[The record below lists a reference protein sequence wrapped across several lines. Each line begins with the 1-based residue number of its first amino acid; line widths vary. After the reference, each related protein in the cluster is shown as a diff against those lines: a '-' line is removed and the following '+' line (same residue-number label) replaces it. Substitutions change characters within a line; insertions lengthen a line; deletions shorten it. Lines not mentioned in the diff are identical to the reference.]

1 MKSQNSTKEKVQEKR
16 KCTSLQQRVE
26 MITYAKD
33 YPKEGYRKIAEKFG
47 IGRTQALKIVKERNE
62 ILALYE
68 RFLC

>member
-1 MKSQNSTKEKVQEKR
+1 
-16 KCTSLQQRVE
+16 
-26 MITYAKD
+26 MIMYAKD